1 MRTVW
6 ILRATLESILATRV
20 VVRMHTREYTTSS
33 YIIVPYYIIL
43 WILQYAT
50 VVFIVRATYSN
61 ISSTTRSTLEYV
73 LLEYA

>member
-1 MRTVW
+1 
-6 ILRATLESILATRV
+6 
-20 VVRMHTREYTTSS
+20 MH
-33 YIIVPYYIIL
+33 
-43 WILQYAT
+43 T